1 MAKKKTKRKY
11 PLKKSH
17 KLKKYSRKRRIINK
31 KSPKLNKKYLRK
43 KRIFNT
49 KTKKKINL
57 RKYIKRQKGGMMQS
71 FQETL
76 LSPRRGSVQE
86 PTRTYYLDKCTQLI
100 KEIYDKLVE
109 RKFDNNEL
117 LKDLKSENITEDIIR
132 KLLNI
137 IIPMNDGNPASS
149 VIEPDEERR
158 SHRWYERR
166 GTEYKNMLM
175 ISLPDVNRDKIV
187 ELGGRLGQ
195 MILEK
200 EAVEEQAA
208 VESKERELANI
219 RREMAGLWEEWDS
232 AFHDSYDNIEQQLI
246 LVLSVVVNA
255 MNEEE
260 KYLRN
265 PDDFDLW
272 YNALDPSP

>member
-1 MAKKKTKRKY
+1 
-11 PLKKSH
+11 
-17 KLKKYSRKRRIINK
+17 
-31 KSPKLNKKYLRK
+31 
-43 KRIFNT
+43 
-49 KTKKKINL
+49 
-57 RKYIKRQKGGMMQS
+57 MMQS
-71 FQETL
+71 PQETL

-86 PTRTYYLDKCTQLI
+86 PMRTYYLDKCTQLI
-100 KEIYDKLVE
+100 KEIYDKLVK

-149 VIEPDEERR
+149 VIEPGEDRS
-158 SHRWYERR
+158 SHRWYERL

-175 ISLPDVNRDKIV
+175 TSLPDVNRDKIV
-187 ELGGRLGQ
+187 EVGGRLGQ
-195 MILEK
+195 MILETKTAKK
-200 EAVEEQAA
+200 EAEEIQMMELTDMESAEKAGAA
-208 VESKERELANI
+208 EAVVESKERELANI
-219 RREMAGLWEEWDS
+219 RREMAEVREEWDR
-232 AFHDSYDNIEQQLI
+232 AFRDSNDNIEQQLI

-265 PDDFDLW
+265 PGDFDSW
-272 YNALDPSP
+272 YAALDLSP